1 MKVRW
6 KTGSRI
12 NCCTPTQAYRFF
24 ERVRKESDG
33 EIDIDKAIH
42 WSKPKD
48 APLHNALTW
57 NKDDALKKVQR
68 EEMRYAIR
76 SIEIVRADVSTPM
89 RAYES
94 VKVEVVESEGKTDDQ
109 PNVRHVFRSIEDQ
122 LAHPE
127 YRAQLLGQAVRD
139 ALAYRKRYA
148 ALSELSQLIEI
159 IDEVVPGLME
169 R

>member
-1 MKVRW
+1 MKVKW

-12 NCCTPTQAYRFF
+12 NCCTPTAAYRFF

-33 EIDIDKAIH
+33 VVDIDKAIH

-57 NKDDALKKVQR
+57 NKDDALRKVQR

-76 SIEIVRADVSTPM
+76 SIEVLRDDISTPM

-94 VKVEVVESEGKTDDQ
+94 VQVEVVEDDNSEEKPKTQ
-109 PNVRHVFRSIEDQ
+109 HVFRTVEDQ
-122 LAHPE
+122 LAHPD

-139 ALAYRKRYA
+139 ALAFRKRYA
-148 ALSELSQLIEI
+148 ALSELATLIEV
-159 IDEVVPGLME
+159 IDEVIPTLAEG
-169 R
+169 